1 MLSLLRLKEVKQL
14 QQLQKNNF
22 SNLGLNNIR
31 LIEGNFDKTLK
42 PTLNTLLVDVDFAF
56 LDGNHRYQPTIDYFN
71 QLLPHLNEHSVVV
84 FDDIHW
90 SKEMEQAWYEIQQNN
105 MVTLS
110 IDLFFV
116 GLVFFKKDFKVK
128 QHFSIRF

>member
-1 MLSLLRLKEVKQL
+1 
-14 QQLQKNNF
+14 
-22 SNLGLNNIR
+22 
-31 LIEGNFDKTLK
+31 
-42 PTLNTLLVDVDFAF
+42 
-56 LDGNHRYQPTIDYFN
+56 
-71 QLLPHLNEHSVVV
+71 LPHLNEHSVVV

-116 GLVFFKKDFKVK
+116 GLVFFKKTLK
-128 QHFSIRF
+128 